1 MSSMLVVARTYAQ
14 AIFDIAVEQ
23 KNINKWKSVLD
34 LFSEISL
41 NRLVQS
47 LFFRCLEPKRLSD
60 IFIAICEDYQKKQV
74 DTFSKNIIYIM
85 AENNRLLLLPI
96 VFKEFTYLCSIY
108 VHTVEIEIISAW
120 PLKYNQLKK
129 ITDIMAKRLSKT
141 VNPVHKVDKDILAG
155 VIIRIGDTVIDGSI
169 RGRIFRLNHV
179 LQS

>member
-1 MSSMLVVARTYAQ
+1 MSSIFVIARTYAQ

-23 KNINKWKSVLD
+23 KNISKWKVVLD
-34 LFSEISL
+34 LFSKISL
-41 NRLVQS
+41 NRLVRP

-60 IFIAICEDYQKKQV
+60 IFIAICEDYQKQQI
-74 DTFSKNIIYIM
+74 DIFSKNIIYIM

-96 VFKEFTYLCSIY
+96 VFKEFTYLCSIH
-108 VHTVEIEIISAW
+108 VHAVEIEIISAG
-120 PLKYNQLKK
+120 PLKYSQLKK
-129 ITDIMAKRLSKT
+129 ITDMMAKRLSKT

-169 RGRIFRLNHV
+169 RGRIFRLNHI